1 MKKMSYDLGFLGI
14 APAGQGGVGKV
25 AIANESAMNASFLS
39 EPLSD
44 YATGWKSDE
53 GQLEAE
59 LDFLAPGVRV
69 PRKFEYFKGNNKDAF
84 AMVADGSDV
93 RSLFGEFAMVK
104 TMDDTVDSH
113 TVSKGFMTVIEKDSE
128 MPGEREEKIRWL
140 KKLLMRAEIYRAWLL
155 LNSAATNTAKTWGSS
170 STPDKDLMAAITA
183 FGDVVG
189 IDANRVLFGSTA
201 WQTRFG
207 AYQAQE
213 TRNFIPPA
221 TPEALGSFLGADVMI
236 GKSRYTSGSGKAR
249 IVSANTVLVFQ
260 GEKNASKDDP
270 STIKRFWTPENGG
283 REYGVYIDETHAK
296 LVKITVAHQS
306 QIVATYG
313 EGVQKLTIS

>member
-1 MKKMSYDLGFLGI
+1 MNKIGYDLSFLGI
-14 APAGQGGVGKV
+14 SPAGQGGVGKV
-25 AIANESAMNASFLS
+25 ALANESAMNASFLS

-53 GQLEAE
+53 GLLESE
-59 LDFLAPGVRV
+59 LEFLAPGVRV
-69 PRKFEYFKGNNKDAF
+69 ARKFEYFKGNNADQF
-84 AMVADGSDV
+84 AMIADDNDV
-93 RSLFGEFAMVK
+93 RALFGEFSVVK
-104 TMDDTVDSH
+104 TIGDTVDSH
-113 TVSKGFMTVIEKDSE
+113 TVSKGLTTVIEKDSE
-128 MPGEREEKIRWL
+128 MPGEREDKVRWL
-140 KKLLMRAEIYRAWLL
+140 KKLLMRAEIYRAWQL
-155 LNSAATNTAKTWGSS
+155 LNTAATNTAKTWNDK
-170 STPDKDLMAAITA
+170 STPDKDVMAAITA
-183 FGDVVG
+183 FGDKVG

-213 TRNFIPPA
+213 TRNFVPPA
-221 TPEALGSFLGADVMI
+221 TVEGLSAFLGAEVMI
-236 GKSRYTSGSGKAR
+236 AKSRYTSGTGKQR
-249 IVSANTVLVFQ
+249 IASANTVLVFQ

-283 REYGVYIDETHAK
+283 REYGVYVDETHAK
-296 LVKITVAHQS
+296 LVRITVAHQS

>member
-1 MKKMSYDLGFLGI
+1 MNKMGYDLGFLGI

-25 AIANESAMNASFLS
+25 ALANESAMNASFLS

-59 LDFLAPGVRV
+59 LEFLAPGVRV
-69 PRKFEYFKGNNKDAF
+69 PRRFEYFKGNNKDAF
-84 AMVADGSDV
+84 AMVADGADV

-113 TVSKGFMTVIEKDSE
+113 TVSKGFMTIIEKDSE
-128 MPGEREEKIRWL
+128 MPGDREDKVRWL

-155 LNSAATNTAKTWGSS
+155 LNSASTNTAKTWGSS

-221 TPEALGSFLGADVMI
+221 TPDALI
-236 GKSRYTSGSGKAR
+236 GKSRYTSGTGKAR

-283 REYGVYIDETHAK
+283 REYGVYVDETHAK

-306 QIVATYG
+306 QIAATYG
-313 EGVQKLTIS
+313 KGVQKLTIS